1 MSLNDGERQV
11 APTVD
16 GIRRDHVARYKWAA
30 AHLQGLRAEGG
41 ELLPHVLDVACG
53 IGYGSRILADAGF
66 RVTGKDRDA
75 EAIEY
80 GRQHY
85 AHERV
90 TFFCEDVRSVYAM
103 ERADAAV
110 CFETVEHLED
120 PLPFLRML
128 RAAAPRL
135 LVSVPNESAM
145 PFRGPGHEDGYAF
158 HHRHYT
164 TVQFLDL
171 LTAAGW
177 RPVSWW
183 EQMGPLSEVEPMS
196 TGAGRT
202 IIAVCERDAVAMETA
217 EAPSAA
223 GASAA
228 LMLAPEVPEH
238 VVILGLGPSLE
249 CYVDVVK
256 RLGARRRFAD
266 EVWGINAVGDVVHC
280 DRIFHM
286 DDVRVQE
293 IRAKAKPQSNI
304 AAMLEWMREHPGP
317 IYTSRAH
324 HDYPGL
330 VEYPLQDVINSCGIA
345 YFNST
350 AAYAVAYAVHIG
362 VKKITVFG
370 CDYTMANAHHAEK
383 GRGCLEFHLGIA
395 KARGIVIGLPDSTSL
410 MDSAAPF
417 EERVYGYDTVRLE
430 MSEDSA
436 GHVTVTAT
444 PRERIVTAEEIEER
458 YRHDKHPNVLVAKG
472 AG

>member
-16 GIRRDHVARYKWAA
+16 GIRRDHVARYEWAA
-30 AHLQGLRAEGG
+30 AQLQGLRAESGD
-41 ELLPHVLDVACG
+41 LLPHVLDIACG
-53 IGYGSRILADAGF
+53 IGYGSKILADAGF
-66 RVTGKDRDA
+66 QVTGKDRDR

-90 TFFCEDVRSVYAM
+90 TFSCEDVRSVYAM
-103 ERADAAV
+103 ERCDAAV

-128 RAAAPRL
+128 RTAAPRL
-135 LVSVPNESAM
+135 LVSVPNEDAM
-145 PFRGPGHEDGYAF
+145 PFRGPGHEGGYAF

-164 TVQFLDL
+164 RAEFEAL
-171 LTAAGW
+171 LRDAGW
-177 RPVSWW
+177 EVVELWG
-183 EQMGPLSEVEPMS
+183 QAGPESEVGPEV
-196 TGAGRT
+196 TGRT
-202 IIAVCERDAVAMETA
+202 IIAVCVRAAAAMEPADVPGAADASETA
-217 EAPSAA
+217 
-223 GASAA
+223 
-228 LMLAPEVPEH
+228 MLAPVAPAPEH

-256 RLGARRRFAD
+256 RLGARRRFAN

-293 IRAKAKPQSNI
+293 IRARAQPQSNI
-304 AAMLEWMREHPGP
+304 AAMLEWLREHPGP

-324 HDYPGL
+324 PDYPGL
-330 VEYPLQDVINSCGIA
+330 VEFPLQDVINSCGIA

-362 VKKITVFG
+362 VKKITIFG
-370 CDYTMANAHHAEK
+370 CDYTMPNAHHAEK

-395 KARGIVIGLPDSTSL
+395 KSRGIAIGLPDNTSL

-417 EERVYGYDTVRLE
+417 EDRVYGYDTVHLDMR
-430 MSEDSA
+430 EDGA
-436 GHVTVTAT
+436 GHVTVTVA
-444 PRERIVTAEEIEER
+444 PRDVLPTADEIEAR
-458 YRHDKHPNVLVAKG
+458 YDHTKHPNVLVKKV